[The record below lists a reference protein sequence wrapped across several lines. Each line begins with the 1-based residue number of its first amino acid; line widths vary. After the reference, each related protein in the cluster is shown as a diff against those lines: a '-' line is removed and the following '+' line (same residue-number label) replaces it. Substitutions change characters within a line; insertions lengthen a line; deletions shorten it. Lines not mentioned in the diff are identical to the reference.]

1 MKIVFMGTP
10 DIAATCLKQ
19 VLAAGFEVAAV
30 FTKPDTPK
38 KRGMKLL
45 PSPVKEVAV
54 AHDIPVYQPET
65 FKDDAA
71 VEALRAIAPDVI
83 AVVAYGK
90 ILPQRVLDIPAKG
103 CINIHTSL
111 LPQFRGSAPCQWAV
125 LSGLPETGVSAQYM
139 VWELDAGDVIG
150 VRKTPIGE
158 NESSGQLLERLA
170 ALGGELLCETL
181 AKVENGTAV
190 GTPQDPSQVTFAPML
205 SKDMSPIDW
214 NKTPWEISCQVR
226 GLDPWPV
233 ATMELKGQTFKVY
246 SVAPV
251 EETTT
256 KAPGTVL
263 GVSKTGLRV
272 ACADGT
278 VLEVRQLQA
287 PGGKRMAAP
296 DYFRG
301 HPL

>member
-10 DIAATCLKQ
+10 DIAANCLKQ
-19 VLAAGFEVAAV
+19 VLAAGWEVAAV

-45 PSPVKEVAV
+45 PSPVKEVAL

-65 FKDDAA
+65 FKDETYVD
-71 VEALRAIAPDVI
+71 ALRQIAPDVI
-83 AVVAYGK
+83 AVVAYGR
-90 ILPQRVLDIPAKG
+90 ILPQRVLDIPKLG
-103 CINIHTSL
+103 CVNIHTSL

-125 LSGLPETGVSAQYM
+125 LSGLEETGVSAQYM
-139 VWELDAGDVIG
+139 VHELDAGDVIG
-150 VRKTPIGE
+150 VRKTRIGE
-158 NESSGQLLERLA
+158 DESSGQLLERLA
-170 ALGGELLCETL
+170 DLGGELLCETL
-181 AKVENGTAV
+181 RRISDGTVEPV
-190 GTPQDPSQVTFAPML
+190 QQDPNQVTFAPML

-233 ATMELKGQTFKVY
+233 APMELKGQIFKVY
-246 SVAPV
+246 SVK
-251 EETTT
+251 EMDETTSQ
-256 KAPGTVL
+256 APGAVL
-263 GVSKTGLRV
+263 GVTKTGLKI
-272 ACADGT
+272 ACKNGA